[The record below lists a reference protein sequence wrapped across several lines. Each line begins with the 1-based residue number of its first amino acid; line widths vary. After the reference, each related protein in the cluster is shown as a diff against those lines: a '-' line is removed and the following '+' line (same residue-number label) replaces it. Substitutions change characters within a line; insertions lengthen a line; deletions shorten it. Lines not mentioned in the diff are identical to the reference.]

1 MDYELWLKR
10 REEPNFNYIKNIS
23 KESQFYEL
31 DNVDSSEF
39 SEAIII
45 QRINGNLNFINYRK
59 YKNKILCKKLT

>member
-1 MDYELWLKR
+1 MNYELWLKR

-39 SEAIII
+39 SEAIIV
-45 QRINGNLNFINYRK
+45 QRIDGNLSFINYRK
-59 YKNKILCKKLT
+59 YENKILCKK